1 MLVNALVI
9 EHART
14 VTVIITWMY
23 KWKWNWYVDNEVY
36 VWRAREG
43 YVTALSAASHACVDC
58 PDRTDEESMNKLRT
72 IAATSSVGPNEGS
85 SVRGTDGSW
94 TRWIEIWIINSL
106 DRCFNSRSGTVG
118 NDRKHC
124 NRYGSCSSAG
134 SWRNIWKWN
143 YPNYRWRWSRTWAR
157 TYAMDPSLLQ
167 QLQSMHASTVLILL
181 LLYEGSRKTVIVE
194 TMCLMG
200 LADDKPLKNLERS
213 HCNHINWERF
223 TLEFDTVLSFVALWL
238 LQTVKEEV
246 CFLITALDDCKL
258 MRLKA
263 DRMAMMYENDA
274 DYIFILPASYCIKN
288 ILVINREKDWK
299 ALHWTVL
306 C

>member
-1 MLVNALVI
+1 MLLNALVI

-106 DRCFNSRSGTVG
+106 DRLCNGSVAAPAASIYACIDRLNLIITLRRKSENGDDVLDGISWWQATEEFGT
-118 NDRKHC
+118 K
-124 NRYGSCSSAG
+124 S
-134 SWRNIWKWN
+134 
-143 YPNYRWRWSRTWAR
+143 
-157 TYAMDPSLLQ
+157 
-167 QLQSMHASTVLILL
+167 LQSYQLGKIHAWVRHRLIVC
-181 LLYEGSRKTVIVE
+181 SAMIATDCKR
-194 TMCLMG
+194 
-200 LADDKPLKNLERS
+200 RS
-213 HCNHINWERF
+213 AAVSWSQHWTAANWCDWKRIG
-223 TLEFDTVLSFVALWL
+223 WPW
-238 LQTVKEEV
+238 
-246 CFLITALDDCKL
+246 CMRMMLITF
-258 MRLKA
+258 
-263 DRMAMMYENDA
+263 
-274 DYIFILPASYCIKN
+274 FILPASYCINN
-288 ILVINREKDWK
+288 ILVINREQDWK
-299 ALHWTVL
+299 AFTEQYSARYQG
-306 C
+306 

>member
-58 PDRTDEESMNKLRT
+58 PARTDEESMNKLRT

-118 NDRKHC
+118 NDRTDTGVVVAPEVGEISGFETIPIVDEDDHGHEHGPMQWI
-124 NRYGSCSSAG
+124 RRCSS
-134 SWRNIWKWN
+134 SFNLCMHR
-143 YPNYRWRWSRTWAR
+143 
-157 TYAMDPSLLQ
+157 PS
-167 QLQSMHASTVLILL
+167 
-181 LLYEGSRKTVIVE
+181 
-194 TMCLMG
+194 
-200 LADDKPLKNLERS
+200 
-213 HCNHINWERF
+213 
-223 TLEFDTVLSFVALWL
+223 
-238 LQTVKEEV
+238 
-246 CFLITALDDCKL
+246 
-258 MRLKA
+258 
-263 DRMAMMYENDA
+263 
-274 DYIFILPASYCIKN
+274 
-288 ILVINREKDWK
+288 
-299 ALHWTVL
+299 
-306 C
+306 